1 MTSNDRDVRVS
12 LRLASISLPI
22 EAVYSP
28 SPARPSEW
36 RRRRNSRVGAAA
48 ATTGRCT
55 GGAAATAGRRGS
67 TAGQHGGGDRWPA
80 RRRRGNSRGS
90 TRLYRG
96 PARQRQ
102 PLAGAQGGAAAA
114 RRKGATLVRRPVGN
128 CGPAR
133 SGATGS
139 SGLGEYGWGRE
150 GVKGKVGAGAVRG
163 RRCWRRHRCSRA
175 TVLEEMQGR
184 LADATGLDFVM
195 FAIAEIVLKFSDISM
210 KVC

>member
-1 MTSNDRDVRVS
+1 MTVIPPVS
-12 LRLASISLPI
+12 KSLSSCVNQI

-36 RRRRNSRVGAAA
+36 RWRCNSRVGAAT
-48 ATTGRCT
+48 ATSGRHA

-67 TAGQHGGGDRWPA
+67 TTGQHGGGDRWPA

-90 TRLYRG
+90 ARLYRG

-114 RRKGATLVRRPVGN
+114 RRRGATLVRRPVGN

-175 TVLEEMQGR
+175 NG
-184 LADATGLDFVM
+184 AGGDARAVGWRYWTL
-195 FAIAEIVLKFSDISM
+195 
-210 KVC
+210 